1 MIGKDFQGSEKW
13 QTSATV
19 HQLIDEPGKQTISE
33 FHSRK
38 LTKELNYHLSTLGVK
53 ENYVNV

>member
-13 QTSATV
+13 QNSATF